1 MDDLANSL
9 ASAYQSGDYGT
20 VNDLISQNQ
29 LTQSDIGNMFPGF
42 DTSSVNPAVSYF
54 NPSSAPDNST
64 NNTTAV
70 TQQPVQTGLTS
81 TPDNSGVASLNT
93 QPLAQTPVVQTPVAQ
108 TPVVQTSAATD
119 NTGVAS
125 LNAQPLAQP
134 INPVT
139 SNVPLFQNTSYAQN
153 IPVLAN
159 APSTD
164 QIKSYVT
171 SVLNNPN
178 LTQFQKEDQILKAA
192 NLNKVSTDQ
201 LSNIFGQQNV
211 QNGIKDYNSTI
222 SSGLTNTLNNTN
234 LDNFG
239 KVATIAQA
247 ASQNGLNA
255 QDIATATGKNVK
267 DIQSLLDSY
276 QTGIGTLAKNIT
288 AAGQTPTQITQN
300 ALGAEQKYG
309 ITDADFA
316 KSLGLKESDVSA
328 YLQPARDVSTQ
339 LKSISSNPSVTS
351 SQVQDLISKI
361 GSDPTLTNMYGAQAK
376 TLQSVLPTLQFKDA
390 YTAANSGKGTAADI
404 LGNYKQMVDIANNN
418 PALAKQFAPQMQAV
432 QQALQMSGN
441 GQHLSTFE
449 TFTGLDKGMTSQAT
463 NLPTKTV
470 PTKYEDE
477 NGNLVNG
484 TQTIVQQPKGVMA
497 TEDGYEQQ
505 INTPPGW
512 DPGTK
517 VFAKYDTNG
526 QLTGFY
532 SPNPVFPT
540 DANGNM
546 NGKSK
551 YDAVWNADGS
561 AKPQLDTSHG
571 GAFSSLMESLAP
583 GAGIIAMGLSG
594 GLAGPLTEAITGA
607 LTGAGM
613 TAGADVL
620 GGALSQGI
628 IRGGATALG
637 GGSFAKGF
645 DTGAI
650 GSGLTAGLNNVLPT
664 GAGQYLSS
672 PIANA
677 VASSAINGTNLGQ
690 GLTNA
695 IQSGGLNYGLN
706 SLLPSVL
713 PDNITPNKTM
723 TGIASTLLPK
733 LINNQSVT
741 QNDLLNILPKLA
753 QGAKT

>member
-1 MDDLANSL
+1 MDELAGNI
-9 ASAYQSGDYGT
+9 ASAYQSGDYGA

-42 DTSSVNPAVSYF
+42 DTSSVNPAVSYY
-54 NPSSAPDNST
+54 SAPAAQ
-64 NNTTAV
+64 NTA
-70 TQQPVQTGLTS
+70 QTGLTS
-81 TPDNSGVASLNT
+81 DQSSGVASLNT
-93 QPLAQTPVVQTPVAQ
+93 QPLNQQATVANTTDNQT
-108 TPVVQTSAATD
+108 

-125 LNAQPLAQP
+125 LNTQPLANTSNAAP
-134 INPVT
+134 VNPVT

-171 SVLNNPN
+171 SVLGNPN

-192 NLNKVSTDQ
+192 SLNKVSTDQ

-222 SSGLTNTLNNTN
+222 SSGLTNTLNNPN
-234 LDNFG
+234 LDSFG

-247 ASQNGLNA
+247 AADNSLNA

-288 AAGQTPTQITQN
+288 AKGQTPTQITQN
-300 ALGAEQKYG
+300 ALAAEDKYH

-316 KSLGLKESDVSA
+316 KSLGMKQSDVST
-328 YLQPARDVSTQ
+328 YLQPARDVLTQ
-339 LKSISSNPSVTS
+339 LKSISSDPSTTS
-351 SQVQDLISKI
+351 TQVQDLISKI
-361 GSDPTLTNMYGAQAK
+361 GSDPTLTNIYGSQAK
-376 TLQSVLPTLQFKDA
+376 TLQSALPALQLKDA
-390 YTAANSGKGTAADI
+390 YTAANSGQGTSADI
-404 LGNYKQMVDIANNN
+404 LGNYKKMVDITNSN
-418 PALAKQFAPQMQAV
+418 PALAQKFAPQMQAIN
-432 QQALQMSGN
+432 QALQMSGN
-441 GQHLSTFE
+441 GQNLSTFE
-449 TFTGLDKGMTSQAT
+449 TFTGLDKGITSQAS

-470 PTKYEDE
+470 TQSYDD
-477 NGNLVNG
+477 GSG
-484 TQTIVQQPKGVMA
+484 TAVPVTSQVIDTGKLPKGVTA
-497 TEDGYEQQ
+497 VSDDNGNTTYEQQ
-505 INTPPGW
+505 IKPPAGW

-517 VFAKYDTNG
+517 VFAKYDGNG
-526 QLTGFY
+526 QLTGYY

-546 NGKSK
+546 NGKNK

-561 AKPQLDTSHG
+561 AVPQRDTSHG
-571 GAFSSLMESLAP
+571 GAFSSIMESLAP
-583 GAGIIAMGLSG
+583 GAGIIAMGLSN

-613 TAGADVL
+613 TAGADIL
-620 GGALSQGI
+620 GGALSQGV
-628 IRGGATALG
+628 IRGGASALG

-645 DTGAI
+645 DTGVL
-650 GSGLTAGLNNVLPT
+650 GSGITAGLNNVLPT
-664 GAGQYLSS
+664 GNGQYLSS

-677 VASSAINGTNLGQ
+677 VASSAVNGTNLGQ
-690 GLTNA
+690 GLFNA
-695 IQSGGLNYGLN
+695 VQSGSINYGLN
-706 SLLPSVL
+706 SLLPGLL

-753 QGAKT
+753 QGAKA